1 MPDIDH
7 VKQLDPI
14 YNLSE
19 YDKRKEQK
27 PLDRSAARHNAW
39 RAKLPEH
46 CWLCANFNRCSPG
59 HKCRH
64 QVDIDVQAQLGVKH
78 ERY

>member
-14 YNLSE
+14 YSLNE

-27 PLDRSAARHNAW
+27 PLDRSADRHNKW
-39 RAKLPEH
+39 RSKLPEH
-46 CWLCANFNRCSPG
+46 CWLCTNFDRCGPG